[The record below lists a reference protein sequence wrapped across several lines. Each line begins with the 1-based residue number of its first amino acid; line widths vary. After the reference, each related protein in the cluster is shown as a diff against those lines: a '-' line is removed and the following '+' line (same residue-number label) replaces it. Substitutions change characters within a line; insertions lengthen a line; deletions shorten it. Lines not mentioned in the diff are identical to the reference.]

1 MIRTT
6 IYFVKE
12 ALRGLYQAK
21 LLTFVSILTIG
32 FALFLLGG
40 VAIGYLNIRV
50 WMKDASNRVEVIA
63 FIKDSTGIDSTA
75 IAEAVEHVRGFPQV
89 AGVHSVTKK
98 EAWDRFKEVYGASML
113 NAVNDNPFPASIE
126 IMLKDKAQSLA
137 ATAELQK
144 RLEKIPAIEDIRI
157 SRQWVQLLQRFKR
170 YFIAATLCMAA
181 LLMVALHFMIANTIK
196 LTIYARRELVHNM
209 YLVGATDAYIRT
221 PFVLEGMLQ
230 GCIGG
235 LLAVS
240 GLFAIKIMVSHVH
253 MYWGPWYTFLLIIPV
268 GALFGCIG
276 SVDAV
281 RKFLV

>member
-157 SRQWVQLLQRFKR
+157 SRQWVH
-170 YFIAATLCMAA
+170 AW
-181 LLMVALHFMIANTIK
+181 
-196 LTIYARRELVHNM
+196 RRCLWS
-209 YLVGATDAYIRT
+209 R
-221 PFVLEGMLQ
+221 
-230 GCIGG
+230 CI
-235 LLAVS
+235 S
-240 GLFAIKIMVSHVH
+240 
-253 MYWGPWYTFLLIIPV
+253 
-268 GALFGCIG
+268 
-276 SVDAV
+276 
-281 RKFLV
+281 